1 MTLEPKRIDSPVARQ
16 DWGARQA
23 RASRLSRKETIEMS
37 QHIEIFAALAAPF
50 SNDEERTRRQNGRD
64 FRYITARTAMNRL
77 DEVLGP
83 ANWWDEYIPIENA
96 VICKMTVRLPDG
108 TTLTKSDAGGFTT
121 TADTSDYEKSGF
133 SDAFKRAAVKF
144 GVGRYLYGDG
154 VPPSYR
160 EALARR
166 PGETVQAQ
174 PRREP
179 AEQPAAP
186 AQAARPAVE
195 IVNGAA
201 PKTGKA
207 LFAWVKER
215 DEKLGCELLK
225 SLSDWGKS
233 QDFPARMVQWTGE
246 QVDRGH
252 SEAIRRLGALDL
264 APSSSAFAQQR

>member
-1 MTLEPKRIDSPVARQ
+1 
-16 DWGARQA
+16 
-23 RASRLSRKETIEMS
+23 MS
-37 QHIEIFAALAAPF
+37 QHIDIFAALAAPF
-50 SNDEERTRRQNGRD
+50 ADDEVRSRRQSGRD
-64 FRYITARTAMNRL
+64 FQYITARMVMNRL

-83 ANWWDEYIPIENA
+83 ENWWDDYTPIENA
-96 VICKMTVRLPDG
+96 IVCRLTLRLPDD
-108 TTLTKSDAGGFTT
+108 TILTKCDAGGFTT

-154 VPPSYR
+154 VPSSIR
-160 EALARR
+160 DALALAARDSK
-166 PGETVQAQ
+166 QAA
-174 PRREP
+174 PRRREMELETP
-179 AEQPAAP
+179 LHQPSLAVS
-186 AQAARPAVE
+186 RPAMDVAH
-195 IVNGAA
+195 GTA
-201 PKTGKA
+201 PKSGKA

-252 SEAIRRLGALDL
+252 SEAVRRLGSLDFNSPTP
-264 APSSSAFAQQR
+264 AAAQHR

>member
-1 MTLEPKRIDSPVARQ
+1 
-16 DWGARQA
+16 
-23 RASRLSRKETIEMS
+23 MS

-50 SNDEERTRRQNGRD
+50 SNDEVRTRRQNGRD
-64 FRYITARTAMNRL
+64 FQYITARMVMNRL

-83 ANWWDEYIPIENA
+83 ANWWDDYTPIENA
-96 VICKMTVRLPDG
+96 IVCRLTVRLSDG
-108 TTLTKSDAGGFTT
+108 TTLTKCDAGGFTST
-121 TADTSDYEKSGF
+121 SDTSDYEKSGF

-154 VPPSYR
+154 VPPSIR

-166 PGETVQAQ
+166 PSDSAQ
-174 PRREP
+174 PQP
-179 AEQPAAP
+179 QPALAP
-186 AQAARPAVE
+186 SRPAMEV
-195 IVNGAA
+195 VNGTP

-215 DEKLGCELLK
+215 DEKLGCELLR

-233 QDFPARMVQWTGE
+233 QDFPARMVQWNDE

-252 SEAIRRLGALDL
+252 SEAVRRLGALDL
-264 APSSSAFAQQR
+264 TPQSSAFAQHR

>member
-1 MTLEPKRIDSPVARQ
+1 
-16 DWGARQA
+16 
-23 RASRLSRKETIEMS
+23 MS

-50 SNDEERTRRQNGRD
+50 SADEVRTRSQNGRD
-64 FRYITARTAMNRL
+64 FQYITARMVMNRL

-83 ANWWDEYIPIENA
+83 VNWWDDYTPIENA
-96 VICKMTVRLPDG
+96 IVCRLTVRLPDG
-108 TTLTKSDAGGFTT
+108 TTLTKCDAGGFTT
-121 TADTSDYEKSGF
+121 TLDTSDFEKSGF

-154 VPPSYR
+154 VPPSIR

-166 PGETVQAQ
+166 PTDAVQPQAQ
-174 PRREP
+174 P
-179 AEQPAAP
+179 AHAP
-186 AQAARPAVE
+186 SRPAMEV
-195 IVNGAA
+195 VNGTP

-233 QDFPARMVQWTGE
+233 QDFPARMVQWNDE

-252 SEAIRRLGALDL
+252 SEAVRRLGTLEL
-264 APSSSAFAQQR
+264 APQTSAFAQHR